1 MNNTKGSVLVIGG
14 GITGVQT
21 ALDLADSGFYVYLV
35 ERTAAIGGVMSQLD
49 KTFPTNDCSA
59 CILSPKLVECGR
71 HLNIQLL
78 TLSELVSLKGE
89 PGNFRAVIR
98 ENPRYVDANK
108 CIACGMCAEKCPK
121 VVPNE
126 FNNGLGTR
134 KAAYLKFPQ
143 AVPLKYA
150 IDAKHCIWLNKPGR
164 CGACAKA
171 CPAGAINF
179 DDKPKE
185 HILEVGAVALAL
197 GFETY
202 DPSLLDFTGYGRLK
216 NVVTS
221 LEFERLL
228 SPSGPCL
235 GHMERPS
242 DHAIPK
248 RIAWLQCVGSRDI
261 NRACNAYCSSVCC
274 MYAIKQAVIA
284 KEHAAGHL
292 DATIFYM
299 DMRTHGKDFEKYYE
313 RAKASGISFIRSR
326 VHSVWPAG
334 QAVHTQKGF
343 EYGHDLLVRYS
354 DEDGHLHEE
363 TFDLVVLSVGMQLSA
378 SARELLSKLDIPLN
392 SHGFVPFSSFSPNS
406 TSKPGIFICGPVSD
420 PKDIPQSVTEAS
432 SVAAEI
438 SALLSS
444 SRWQATKTKE
454 FPPERDITAEPPRIG
469 VFVCHC
475 GINIASVV
483 NVKEVAEY
491 ARTLPGV
498 VFVQDN
504 LFTCSQDTIVN
515 MIATIRREG
524 LNRVVVASC
533 TPRTHEPLFQE
544 TLREAGLNPY
554 LFEMAN
560 IRDQDSWVH
569 QNEPEKATQKA
580 KDLVRMAIAKVRGN
594 QPLSANVVPVHKRAL
609 VIGGGVTGMV
619 AALSLADQGFP
630 VDLVEKAD
638 GLGGNARRLYRTW
651 QGEEVAEML
660 QSLIDRTTSHANITL
675 HSSTTLERTS
685 GSVGRFK
692 TTLSNGKEI
701 EHGVAILAVGGQ
713 PWRPS
718 GEWQYLYGEEERVK
732 TLLEVD
738 ELCMADENVGVSGR
752 SPLLSQL
759 NHVVFIH
766 CVGSR
771 IPERPYCSRVCCTH
785 AIDQALKLKE
795 LNPRMNIY
803 MLYRDIRT
811 YGQREILYQE
821 ARAKGIV
828 FIRYDLNNRPTLTKD
843 GDTLCIRAM
852 DHVLKRPLVIH
863 PDMVVLASAVEPR
876 RDAGELSKF
885 FKCSINAEGFLMEA
899 HAKLRPVDF
908 ATDGVFLA
916 GLCHYPK
923 PLEES
928 IAQAKAA
935 AVRAVRVLAQ
945 DVVPA
950 ESAVAVVNP
959 AKCVTCGVCAK
970 ICPYSAISKDPVLQ
984 KASVDASLCK
994 GCGACVASCRS
1005 DAITLKNMGNE
1016 QIMAAIEAAMCNCG
1030 G

>member
-1 MNNTKGSVLVIGG
+1 MNNPKGSVLVVGG

-78 TLSELVSLKGE
+78 TLAELVSLNGE
-89 PGNFRAVIR
+89 PGNFRAVVR
-98 ENPRYVDANK
+98 ETPRYVDVNK

-150 IDAKHCIWLNKPGR
+150 IDARHCIWLNKPGR

-171 CPAGAINF
+171 CPAGAIDFNA
-179 DDKPKE
+179 KPKE
-185 HILEVGAVALAL
+185 HVLEVGAVALAL
-197 GFETY
+197 GFDSY
-202 DPSLLDFTGYGRLK
+202 DPSPLDFTGYGRVK
-216 NVVTS
+216 NVVTA

-242 DHAIPK
+242 DRKIPK
-248 RIAWLQCVGSRDI
+248 KIAWLQCVGSRDI
-261 NRACNAYCSSVCC
+261 NRAAHSYCSAVCC

-284 KEHAAGHL
+284 REHAGGQL
-292 DATIFYM
+292 DASIFYM
-299 DMRTHGKDFEKYYE
+299 DMRCHGKEFERYYE
-313 RAKASGISFIRSR
+313 RAKASGVRFVRSR
-326 VHSVWPAG
+326 VHSIWPAG
-334 QAVHTQKGF
+334 AALNTGKGF
-343 EYGHDLLVRYS
+343 DYGQDILLRYS
-354 DEDGHLHEE
+354 DEDGHLHDEV
-363 TFDLVVLSVGMQLSA
+363 FDLAVLSVGMQPSSYAANLLKDLNISVNEDGFVSA
-378 SARELLSKLDIPLN
+378 SA
-392 SHGFVPFSSFSPNS
+392 FSPVA
-406 TSKPGIFICGPVSD
+406 TSRPGIFVCGPISG

-438 SALLSS
+438 SAMLAPA
-444 SRWQATKTKE
+444 RWQATKIKE
-454 FPPERDITAEPPRIG
+454 FPPERDVSAEAPRIG

-483 NVKEVAEY
+483 DVRRVAEY

-504 LFTCSQDTIVN
+504 LFTCSQDTIVQ
-515 MIATIRREG
+515 MVETIRREG

-544 TLREAGLNPY
+544 TLREAGLNRY

-569 QNEPEKATQKA
+569 QNEPEKATEKA
-580 KDLVRMAIAKVRGN
+580 KDLVRMAVAKVRGDHALAAN
-594 QPLSANVVPVHKRAL
+594 QVPVHKMAL
-609 VIGGGVTGMV
+609 VIGAGATGMT

-630 VDLVEKAD
+630 VHLVDKAD
-638 GLGGNARRLYRTW
+638 VLGGNARRLYRTW
-651 QGEEVAEML
+651 QGEEVKERL
-660 QSLIDRTTSHANITL
+660 EKLIEQVKSHSNITL
-675 HSSTTLERTS
+675 HLSTELDNTS

-692 TTLSNGKEI
+692 TRLSNGREI
-701 EHGVAILAVGGQ
+701 EHGVAIIAVGGQ
-713 PWRPS
+713 PWKPI
-718 GEWQYLYGEEERVK
+718 GDWQYLYGEDERVK

-738 ELCMADENVGVSGR
+738 ELCMADEKQFSG
-752 SPLLSQL
+752 LK
-759 NHVVFIH
+759 NVVFVH

-795 LNPRMNIY
+795 LNPDMNIF

-811 YGQREILYQE
+811 YGQRERLYQE

-828 FIRYDLNNRPTLTKD
+828 FIRYDLNNRPVLSRNGD
-843 GDTLCIRAM
+843 GLVMQAV
-852 DHVLKRPLVIH
+852 DHVLKRPVAIH
-863 PDMVVLASAVEPR
+863 SDMVVLATAVEPR
-876 RDAGELSKF
+876 SDAKSLSKF
-885 FKCSINAEGFLMEA
+885 FKCSINADGFLMEA

-923 PLEES
+923 PIEES

-935 AVRAVRVLAQ
+935 AIRAARVLAQ
-945 DVVPA
+945 NVVSA
-950 ESAVAVVNP
+950 ESAIAVVNP
-959 AKCVTCGVCAK
+959 NKCVTCGVCAK
-970 ICPYSAISKDPVLQ
+970 ICPYAAISKDPVIQ
-984 KASVDASLCK
+984 KASVDSSLCK
-994 GCGACVASCRS
+994 GCGACVAACRS

-1016 QIMAAIEAAMCNCG
+1016 QIMAAIEAVMWE
-1030 G
+1030 

>member
-1 MNNTKGSVLVIGG
+1 MHMNNPKGSVLVIGG

-89 PGNFRAVIR
+89 AGNFKAVVR
-98 ENPRYVDANK
+98 EHPRYVDVNK

-150 IDAKHCIWLNKPGR
+150 IDSKNCIWLNKPGR

-171 CPAGAINF
+171 CPAGAIDF
-179 DDKPKE
+179 DARPRE
-185 HILEVGAVALAL
+185 HVLEVGAVVLAL

-202 DPSLLDFTGYGRLK
+202 DPSFLDFTGYGRLK

-242 DHAIPK
+242 DHKIPK
-248 RIAWLQCVGSRDI
+248 KIAWLQCVGSRDI
-261 NRACNAYCSSVCC
+261 NRACHSYCSSICC

-284 KEHAAGHL
+284 KEHAGGHL
-292 DATIFYM
+292 NASIFYI
-299 DMRTHGKDFEKYYE
+299 DMRTHGKEFERYYE
-313 RAKASGISFIRSR
+313 RAKAGGVRFVRSR

-334 QAVHTQKGF
+334 NAFRTDKGF
-343 EYGHDLLVRYS
+343 DYGHDLLLRYS
-354 DEDGHLHEE
+354 DEDGHLHDEV
-363 TFDLVVLSVGMQLSA
+363 FDLVVLSVGMQPSSYA
-378 SARELLSKLDIPLN
+378 SNLLKELHIPLDED
-392 SHGFVPFSSFSPNS
+392 GFVSSSAFSPVN
-406 TSKPGIFICGPVSD
+406 TARKGIFVCGPISG

-432 SVAAEI
+432 AVAAEI
-438 SALLSS
+438 SAMLAPG
-444 SRWQATKTKE
+444 RWQATKTKE
-454 FPPERDITAEPPRIG
+454 FPSERDVSVEPPRIG

-483 NVKEVAEY
+483 NVKQVAEY
-491 ARTLPGV
+491 ARTLPDV

-504 LFTCSQDTIVN
+504 LFTCSQDTIVQ
-515 MIATIRREG
+515 MIETIKREG

-544 TLREAGLNPY
+544 TLREAGLNRY

-569 QNEPEKATQKA
+569 QNEPDKATEKA
-580 KDLVRMAIAKVRGN
+580 KDLVRMAVAKVRGDQALAAN
-594 QPLSANVVPVHKRAL
+594 QVPVHKRAL
-609 VIGGGVTGMV
+609 VIGAGVTGLT
-619 AALSLADQGFP
+619 AALSLAEQGFP
-630 VDLVEKAD
+630 VHLVEKAETA
-638 GLGGNARRLYRTW
+638 GGNARRLYRTW
-651 QGEEVAEML
+651 QGENVAAQLNGLMN
-660 QSLIDRTTSHANITL
+660 QVATHPNITL
-675 HSSTTLERTS
+675 HLSTEIADTS

-692 TTLSNGKEI
+692 TTLSNGQEI

-713 PWRPS
+713 PWQPS
-718 GEWQYLYGEEERVK
+718 GEWQYLYGEDERVR

-738 ELCMADENVGVSGR
+738 ELCMSDTRRLEALKN
-752 SPLLSQL
+752 
-759 NHVVFIH
+759 VVFVH

-795 LNPRMNIY
+795 LNPEMNIF

-811 YGQREILYQE
+811 YGQRERLYQE
-821 ARAKGIV
+821 VRAKGIV
-828 FIRYDLNNRPTLTKD
+828 FIRYDLNNRPVLSRN
-843 GDTLCIRAM
+843 GDALVM
-852 DHVLKRPLVIH
+852 QVVDHVLKRPVLIR
-863 PDMVVLASAVEPR
+863 PDLVVLATAVEPR
-876 RDAGELSKF
+876 ADVRNLSKF
-885 FKCSINAEGFLMEA
+885 FKCSINADGFLMEA

-923 PLEES
+923 PIEES

-945 DVVPA
+945 DMVPA

-959 AKCVTCGVCAK
+959 SKCVTCGVCAK
-970 ICPYSAISKDPVLQ
+970 ICPYSAISKDLVLQ
-984 KASVDASLCK
+984 KASVNASLCK
-994 GCGACVASCRS
+994 GCGACVAACRS

-1016 QIMAAIEAAMCNCG
+1016 QIMAAIEAVMCDCG